1 MFQTQMSYM
10 KKNYR
15 MRICSPLPI
24 VLLAATTLS
33 FVGCGDASIAPV
45 SGKVTLDGAPVAGIR
60 LVFSPILKEGQNVPG
75 PWSSGLTNEAG
86 DYSLETRHK
95 DNGAVV
101 GTHTVVFVYDDRD
114 NLGKY
119 QENLREAKQDGDQ
132 ASMDAAQ
139 KNIDNY
145 KAVKKTRPRA
155 PYDNYSEKFEV
166 PLGGT
171 AEANFQLP
179 E

>member
-1 MFQTQMSYM
+1 
-10 KKNYR
+10 
-15 MRICSPLPI
+15 MRRPVPTD
-24 VLLAATTLS
+24 AT
-33 FVGCGDASIAPV
+33 GA
-45 SGKVTLDGAPVAGIR
+45 DGLRPDR
-60 LVFSPILKEGQNVPG
+60 RRDHRRKL
-75 PWSSGLTNEAG
+75 
-86 DYSLETRHK
+86 SLETRYK